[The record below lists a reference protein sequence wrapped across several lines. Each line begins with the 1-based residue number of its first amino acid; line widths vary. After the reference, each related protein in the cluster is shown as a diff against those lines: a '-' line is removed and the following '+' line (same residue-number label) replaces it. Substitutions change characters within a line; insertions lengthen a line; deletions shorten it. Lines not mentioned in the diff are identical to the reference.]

1 MALLFNIDYIF
12 KENIINILYY
22 LRIVATLVQ
31 WYISEQNA
39 LSGYW
44 KLVFAGVIDNQLFTL
59 EDSIKEI
66 GGRWQIDASF

>member
-1 MALLFNIDYIF
+1 MP
-12 KENIINILYY
+12 
-22 LRIVATLVQ
+22 TLVQ

-59 EDSIKEI
+59 EDCINEI
-66 GGRWQIDASF
+66 QDRWQINAFF

>member
-1 MALLFNIDYIF
+1 M
-12 KENIINILYY
+12 
-22 LRIVATLVQ
+22 ATLVQ

-59 EDSIKEI
+59 EDSIKETE
-66 GGRWQIDASF
+66 GRWQIDASF